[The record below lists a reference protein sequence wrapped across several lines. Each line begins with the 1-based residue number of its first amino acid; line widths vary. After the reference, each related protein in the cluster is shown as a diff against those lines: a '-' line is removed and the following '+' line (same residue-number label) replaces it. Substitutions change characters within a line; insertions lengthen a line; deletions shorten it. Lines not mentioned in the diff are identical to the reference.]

1 MEDQNGPHLQRWLVA
16 DWLVGFDPPDSVA
29 GLVEVEIDPFGL
41 AACLAEAANLAVETA
56 PFDEVAYLVEEGIV
70 PGECFVVVAHPW
82 QFVGELLVANRRLGP
97 VLRPFVDELLRRKR
111 RQSFDHQR
119 PLGHRGQRLLC

>member
-29 GLVEVEIDPFGL
+29 CLVEVEIDPFGL

-56 PFDEVAYLVEEGIV
+56 PFDEVAYLVEVACLVE
-70 PGECFVVVAHPW
+70 PLPFLELQEVV
-82 QFVGELLVANRRLGP
+82 ELV
-97 VLRPFVDELLRRKR
+97 
-111 RQSFDHQR
+111 
-119 PLGHRGQRLLC
+119 